1 MLGNFDLHIHTTASD
16 GSDTPRALAGKLAG
30 LELFSVTD
38 HDTIEGALA
47 MENLVPEGVRYLR
60 GVEFSC
66 ICPAGKC
73 HILGYNYD
81 PDCPQFRAA
90 LDEGRQLRLDKLRR
104 RLDRL
109 KTEFSIE
116 LTEAELSWL
125 KNQNSPGK
133 PHLGRIL
140 VDRGLAS
147 NLDEAIGRYL
157 KKDPPGRD
165 RIEAKTAVDAIL
177 AAGGFPVWAHP
188 LGGEGEK
195 RLTIEKFEAL
205 FAHLLACGIRGL
217 ECRYSRY
224 SREEREF
231 LLNRASS
238 SGLTATGGSDY
249 HGINKPGLKL
259 GCLGTD
265 DGEFSIDTDQLF
277 GIILQ
282 KECLSDGPLSR
293 RTP

>member
-16 GSDTPRALAGKLAG
+16 GSDTPRALAGKIAG

-47 MENLVPEGVRYLR
+47 MEDLVPDGVRYLR

-66 ICPAGKC
+66 IPPAGKC
-73 HILGYNYD
+73 HILGYNYA
-81 PDCPQFRAA
+81 PDRPQFRAA
-90 LDEGRQLRLDKLRR
+90 LEEGRQLRLEKLQR

-109 KTEFSIE
+109 KTEFGID
-116 LTEAELSWL
+116 LTEAELSGL

-140 VDRGLAS
+140 GDRGLAAD
-147 NLDEAIGRYL
+147 LDEAIGHYL

-165 RIEAKTAVDAIL
+165 RIEAKTAVEAIL
-177 AAGGFPVWAHP
+177 AAGGCPVWAHP

-195 RLTIEKFEAL
+195 RLSEENIEAR
-205 FAHLLACGIRGL
+205 FAQLLDCGSRGL

-224 SREEREF
+224 GREEREF
-231 LLNRASS
+231 LLARASS
-238 SGLTATGGSDY
+238 AALVPTGGSDY
-249 HGINKPGLKL
+249 HVINKPDLKI

-282 KECLSDGPLSR
+282 KGSI
-293 RTP
+293 